1 MSVQKEF
8 EGRMMVAT
16 FLQGQEKIQ
25 TSLKKEI
32 AASGWESKL
41 KRKQTQN
48 DIEKLNTGFEEPVL

>member
-1 MSVQKEF
+1 
-8 EGRMMVAT
+8 MVAT

-25 TSLKKEI
+25 TSLKKEL